1 MVNDACAS
9 RFKSSRLI
17 GPWIEGITRAD
28 IDVGSNLVR
37 VGNSIVIDEINQT
50 TICLLSFFLSY
61 FLLLFPELEPRPRTV
76 GQGVQAFEFIGD
88 GLLRATLPGSR

>member
-37 VGNSIVIDEINQT
+37 VGNSIVIDGINQT
-50 TICLLSFFLSY
+50 TICFLSFFLS
-61 FLLLFPELEPRPRTV
+61 FLLSSTFSRARTSAKNCWT
-76 GQGVQAFEFIGD
+76 GCSGI
-88 GLLRATLPGSR
+88 